1 MCEELC
7 TVYTDSICMI
17 SRISS
22 KNGAIEQ
29 RKNMKEKNNMGYMI
43 GQRDE
48 QNTADQRRV
57 EAKKKAT
64 TESIDEI
71 DAHSCPR

>member
-1 MCEELC
+1 
-7 TVYTDSICMI
+7 MI